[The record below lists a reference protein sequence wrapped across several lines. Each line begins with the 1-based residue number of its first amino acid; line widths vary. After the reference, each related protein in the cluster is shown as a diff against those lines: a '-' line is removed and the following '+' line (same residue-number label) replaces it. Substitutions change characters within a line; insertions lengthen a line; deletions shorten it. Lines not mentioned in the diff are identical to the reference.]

1 MENVAFIFLI
11 FMGISMYIVAMI
23 ILACALKSIEDEIE
37 KYQQRTDVIHHINNS
52 NTKVYNANPRYE
64 NEIAIIY
71 NKKLDNADIVYDV
84 QTQFT
89 EYYKYIS
96 KRHTLLSVMQTAFKK
111 LITGRERERILLWF
125 LLRLLLMTSFALLYY
140 LYCLS
145 N

>member
-71 NKKLDNADIVYDV
+71 NKKLGNADIVYDV

-111 LITGRERERILLWF
+111 IDYWKRTRAQLALVF
-125 LLRLLLMTSFALLYY
+125 TSFTTDDIFCAIVLFVLFI
-140 LYCLS
+140 
-145 N
+145 

>member
-111 LITGRERERILLWF
+111 IDYWKRTRAHL
-125 LLRLLLMTSFALLYY
+125 ALVFTPFTTDDIFCAIVLFV
-140 LYCLS
+140 LFI
-145 N
+145 